1 MLSGMYQRCVQEVSF
16 PNCFPK
22 EEENTQELLINT
34 CIHNLHNLTPL
45 HTYRIDMSINL
56 VVTDKKGPKDS

>member
-1 MLSGMYQRCVQEVSF
+1 MLSGMYQMRAEVSF

-45 HTYRIDMSINL
+45 HTCRIDMSIYL
-56 VVTDKKGPKDS
+56 VGIDKKGTEDS